1 MSALKKDSKAFLLSP
16 NTKVVNKEVTFSANT
31 GEANN
36 TSTPTKPGATGMA
49 TSPAST
55 ATTTTKPDQPA
66 VVMPPKKVDTNMS
79 WGMPLGLGVR
89 GPNDENLI
97 VFRKA
102 VGINYTKNS
111 HGGDLSTLEEG
122 RRSASGIYKMVVD
135 AQARKRAQ
143 HSVVT
148 TLLYVLYLAQIVI
161 GAALT
166 ALGPSAPRRPA
177 AITLLGAVNTVI
189 AGVLALIKGSG
200 QPQRLA
206 RDRMGYRRL
215 QDWVEET
222 EALLAAGVIGR
233 DRREVGM
240 LVEVAFKR
248 YNAAKASEENN
259 RPDMYV
265 CQPLEPLGNRASAES
280 SSSDAK
286 PARAASD
293 PAK

>member
-1 MSALKKDSKAFLLSP
+1 MQDRKADKAAARLDGVRSRNGDEPRLDS
-16 NTKVVNKEVTFSANT
+16 NDNDNDIKETRP
-31 GEANN
+31 
-36 TSTPTKPGATGMA
+36 TSRGDAA
-49 TSPAST
+49 
-55 ATTTTKPDQPA
+55 Q
-66 VVMPPKKVDTNMS
+66 KVDTNMS

-102 VGINYTKNS
+102 VGINYTKSS
-111 HGGDLSTLEEG
+111 HGDFPTLEEG

-135 AQARKRAQ
+135 AQSRKRAQ

-189 AGVLALIKGSG
+189 AG
-200 QPQRLA
+200 
-206 RDRMGYRRL
+206 L

-265 CQPLEPLGNRASAES
+265 CQPLEPLGNRASSE

-286 PARAASD
+286 PVRAAQE

>member
-1 MSALKKDSKAFLLSP
+1 MSALKKDSKAFLLTP

-31 GEANN
+31 AGANN
-36 TSTPTKPGATGMA
+36 TSTPTKPDATGMA
-49 TSPAST
+49 MSPAST

-102 VGINYTKNS
+102 VGINYTKSS
-111 HGGDLSTLEEG
+111 HGGDFPTLEEG

-280 SSSDAK
+280 SSDAK
-286 PARAASD
+286 PARAAQD

>member
-16 NTKVVNKEVTFSANT
+16 DTKVANKEVTFSANT
-31 GEANN
+31 GGANN

-49 TSPAST
+49 TSPVSN
-55 ATTTTKPDQPA
+55 TTTTTSTNADQPA

-102 VGINYTKNS
+102 VGINYSKSS
-111 HGGDLSTLEEG
+111 HGDFPTLEEG
-122 RRSASGIYKMVVD
+122 RCSASGIYKMVVD
-135 AQARKRAQ
+135 AQSRKRAQ

-206 RDRMGYRRL
+206 RDRMGYRKL

-265 CQPLEPLGNRASAES
+265 CQPLEPLGNRASSE

-286 PARAASD
+286 PVRAAQE